1 MSMKLL
7 IIDDNM
13 EFRIMVSD
21 YFSEIG
27 FEVAEAENGKTG
39 IEMAKKVEPDIIF
52 LDVMMP
58 DIGGIEVLRELG
70 ADYETMKIPVFIITG
85 SFFESKM
92 NQLFMQES
100 NCKEFLSKTAELAII
115 QKKVEAILGK

>member
-1 MSMKLL
+1 MKML

-21 YFSEIG
+21 YFAELN
-27 FEVAEAENGKTG
+27 FEVLEAEDGRTG
-39 IEMAKKVEPDIIF
+39 IEMAKKTEPDIIF

-70 ADYETMKIPVFIITG
+70 SDDDTRKIPVFVITG
-85 SFFESKM
+85 SYFENKM
-92 NQLFMQES
+92 NQLFRQES
-100 NCKEFLSKTAELAII
+100 NCIEFLSKTAELAVI

>member
-1 MSMKLL
+1 MKIL

-13 EFRIMVSD
+13 EFRIMISD
-21 YFSEIG
+21 YFSELG
-27 FEVAEAENGKTG
+27 FEVLEAEDGKTG
-39 IEMAKKVEPDIIF
+39 LEMSKKVEPDIIF

-70 ADYETMKIPVFIITG
+70 ADDDTRKVPVFIITG
-85 SFFESKM
+85 SYFESKM

-100 NCKEFLSKTAELAII
+100 NCKEFLSKTAELAVI

>member
-1 MSMKLL
+1 MKIL

-13 EFRIMVSD
+13 EFRMMISD
-21 YFSEIG
+21 YFSELG
-27 FEVAEAENGKTG
+27 FEVLEAEDGKTG
-39 IEMAKKVEPDIIF
+39 LEMSKKVEPDIIF

-70 ADYETMKIPVFIITG
+70 ADDDTRKVPVFIITG
-85 SFFESKM
+85 SYFESKM

-100 NCKEFLSKTAELAII
+100 NCKEFLSKTAELAVI

>member
-1 MSMKLL
+1 MKIL

-13 EFRIMVSD
+13 EFRMMISD
-21 YFSEIG
+21 YFSELG
-27 FEVAEAENGKTG
+27 FEVLEAEDGKTG
-39 IEMAKKVEPDIIF
+39 LEMAKKVEPDIIF

-70 ADYETMKIPVFIITG
+70 ADDDTRKVPVFIITG
-85 SFFESKM
+85 SYFESKM

-100 NCKEFLSKTAELAII
+100 NCKEFLSKTAELAVI
-115 QKKVEAILGK
+115 QKKVEAVLGK

>member
-1 MSMKLL
+1 MKIL

-13 EFRIMVSD
+13 EFRMMISD
-21 YFSEIG
+21 YFSELG
-27 FEVAEAENGKTG
+27 FEVLEAEDGKTG
-39 IEMAKKVEPDIIF
+39 LEMSKKVEPDIIF

-70 ADYETMKIPVFIITG
+70 ADDDTRKVPVFIITG
-85 SFFESKM
+85 SYFESKM

-100 NCKEFLSKTAELAII
+100 NCKEFLSKTAELAVI
-115 QKKVEAILGK
+115 QKKVEAVLGK

>member
-1 MSMKLL
+1 MKIL

-13 EFRIMVSD
+13 EFRIMISD
-21 YFSEIG
+21 YFSELG
-27 FEVAEAENGKTG
+27 FEVLEAEDGKTG
-39 IEMAKKVEPDIIF
+39 LEMAKKVEPDIIF

-70 ADYETMKIPVFIITG
+70 ADDDTRKVPVFIITG
-85 SFFESKM
+85 SYFESKM

-100 NCKEFLSKTAELAII
+100 NCKEFLSKTAELAVI